1 MCCKLILNQY
11 SNSDRIFY
19 SSNSCN
25 QSGFLGNVIA
35 YYGDEFSFN
44 YAIDPELICCDEL
57 FKEVLLLLD
66 ILRTEFYSLSSM
78 KKICEKSN
86 RRIIHRKQYPIMAEY
101 GFCYESQSY
110 KYFVKIN
117 PEKTQINFKI
127 YVYEKED
134 NLYV

>member
-1 MCCKLILNQY
+1 MCCKFTLNKY
-11 SNSDRIFY
+11 SNTERAFY
-19 SSNSCN
+19 SSNSCKLH
-25 QSGFLGNVIA
+25 GFLGKVIA

-57 FKEVLLLLD
+57 FKEVLLLLEC
-66 ILRTEFYSLSSM
+66 LRVEFSSFSSM

-86 RRIIHRKQYPIMAEY
+86 RRIIHRKQYPIMPEY
-101 GFCYESQSY
+101 GFCYESHMY